1 MGTMLTDYQ
10 VVYLSKVRFHFRTL
24 SSGSHHNVEDRRTLG
39 VAGISENK
47 LGIYAVMSEKPTY
60 YCAAISEI

>member
-1 MGTMLTDYQ
+1 MMTMLTDYQ
-10 VVYLSKVRFHFRTL
+10 VYPSKVRFHFTT
-24 SSGSHHNVEDRRTLG
+24 SSSRGHGNGEDRRKLG

-47 LGIYAVMSEKPTY
+47 LGIYAAMSEKPTY